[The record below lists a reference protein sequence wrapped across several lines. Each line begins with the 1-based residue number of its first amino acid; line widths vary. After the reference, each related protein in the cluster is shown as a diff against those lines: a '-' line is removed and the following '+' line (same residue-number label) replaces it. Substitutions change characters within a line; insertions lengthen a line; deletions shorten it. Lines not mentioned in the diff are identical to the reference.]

1 MLKRYALMMSY
12 PVPEAALHGSPSDTS
27 IGNVIINE
35 LAAVRKSRTNLM
47 AGQVH
52 SRIHIGI
59 ILVCIG
65 INLVYFLFRPDY
77 FALFIA
83 ASFYV
88 NMYYFIIVLV
98 LQNIRHA
105 SAPKTNFS
113 LFRNRLKEIGLKS
126 GTTRFTKLFTNTI
139 FLNSRTLSLGICLI
153 FAIDILY
160 AMWAYFTMVLPLRP
174 AIIVISQCA
183 IIIVFYLLVWYVK
196 LFSLKYVKRTILFLI
211 GFLFAAIVFFTTI
224 IILPGIT
231 LSAFLTQSRLSEL
244 GDLFILLA
252 VLAISQYFI
261 VRFIHGSTS
270 RTMAEDFFNY
280 KERLLHNLQDMIS
293 SGNNSAE
300 DRAETTTRLL
310 ETKIYTIKRNTISG
324 FFPVFFVDL
333 DFSVILDR
341 TTENAIIRYIG
352 DTPSTE

>member
-1 MLKRYALMMSY
+1 MSQ
-12 PVPEAALHGSPSDTS
+12 PSPDAAIPGPPSDFAINQV
-27 IGNVIINE
+27 IGNE
-35 LAAVRKSRTNLM
+35 LTAVRNSRAGLM
-47 AGQVH
+47 IGRVH
-52 SRIHIGI
+52 PRIHIGI

-65 INLVYFLFRPDY
+65 INLMYFFYRTDY
-77 FALFIA
+77 MVLFIA

-98 LQNIRHA
+98 LQNVQK
-105 SAPKTNFS
+105 STGPKADLS
-113 LFRNRLKEIGLKS
+113 LFLSRLKEIGLKS

-139 FLNSRTLSLGICLI
+139 FLNSRTLSLGISLI

-160 AMWAYFTMVLPLRP
+160 AMWAYFSMGLPLRP
-174 AIIVISQCA
+174 TIIVISQCA
-183 IIIVFYLLVWYVK
+183 IIIVFYLLVWKVK
-196 LFSLKYVKRTILFLI
+196 LFSSKYVKRRVLFLI

-244 GDLFILLA
+244 GDLFVLLA

-261 VRFIHGSTS
+261 VRSIHGSTS
-270 RTMAEDFFNY
+270 RTMAGDFFNY
-280 KERLLHNLQDMIS
+280 KEHLLLNLQDMVR

-300 DRAETTTRLL
+300 NRAETTARLL

-324 FFPVFFVDL
+324 FFPVFVVDL
-333 DFSVILDR
+333 DFSAILDS
-341 TTENAIIRYIG
+341 TTETAIMRYIG
-352 DTPSTE
+352 DSPSTE